1 MEKLN
6 KDIITEAYS
15 KQEIV
20 EQLTQLGLASDMTVE
35 VHSKFSSAGFIIGG
49 PAVFNDALLQVVGEN
64 GNIVMPCQ
72 DYYNTEPLFWENPPV
87 SMNLTDKIR
96 ENTPGYDIYTSGH
109 RLMGVLVDDIRSRK
123 NAYHSYHPNC
133 GFVSIG
139 KDSKYLMSNQPLSF
153 PLGMKSP
160 IGKMYQMDNSYT
172 LLIGV
177 DYDNCTSWHL
187 AEHMSMVR
195 GIILQGGCIKK
206 AGKDIWKKY
215 LDYDLNSDE
224 FIEIGRQY
232 EKSAQVKIAKVANS
246 VCRFFKMKEAIDF
259 AYEYLKKKYER

>member
-1 MEKLN
+1 
-6 KDIITEAYS
+6 
-15 KQEIV
+15 
-20 EQLTQLGLASDMTVE
+20 
-35 VHSKFSSAGFIIGG
+35 
-49 PAVFNDALLQVVGEN
+49 
-64 GNIVMPCQ
+64 
-72 DYYNTEPLFWENPPV
+72 
-87 SMNLTDKIR
+87 
-96 ENTPGYDIYTSGH
+96 
-109 RLMGVLVDDIRSRK
+109 
-123 NAYHSYHPNC
+123 
-133 GFVSIG
+133 
-139 KDSKYLMSNQPLSF
+139 
-153 PLGMKSP
+153 MKSP

-259 AYEYLKKKYER
+259 VYEYLKKKYER